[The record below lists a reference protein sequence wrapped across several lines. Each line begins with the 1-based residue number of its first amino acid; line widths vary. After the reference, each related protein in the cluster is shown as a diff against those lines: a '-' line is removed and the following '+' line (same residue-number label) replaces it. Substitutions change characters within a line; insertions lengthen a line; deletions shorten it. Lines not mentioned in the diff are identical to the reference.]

1 MLSTLHCPAPVAR
14 SYGARPTDMVTI
26 LEDNTKVTVT
36 IRPAGSS
43 EALVQAVRDGD
54 LFRVLEAIRSGGD
67 VNATLP
73 RDDREFPAAS
83 LMALAA
89 AKGHTHI
96 VTCLLDAGLDV
107 NNRGDFPCPPLQL
120 AARFGHDKTVAA
132 LLAAR
137 PDINA
142 GDKFGVTALHMAAR
156 RGHFEC
162 ARLLVLAGAD
172 LDIRDVYMRTPIH
185 GAVVGGSS
193 DIVKLFLDSGCNYNA
208 LNDASFT
215 AMHVAALMGNE
226 KAIQEL
232 VQAGLKLEEQ
242 EVPGLSPEEVA
253 EAWGKHN
260 TAWLI
265 RKMAK
270 RRDKRARTP
279 TTTLMERSL
288 MEYET
293 RGNDTLKWA
302 QEGNVIN
309 FIANAPHLPNEPVC
323 KGGIDF
329 HYQDADGLT
338 ALHWAA
344 KLGLKSIVLNLMEFS
359 GALPT
364 AVTFDGMTPADL
376 ARQAGHTELANT
388 ITEIA
393 QPPQAGASAPALY
406 KELLMVIS
414 AGDNVEKASRLLR
427 SGAPLE
433 PVGDFYTSALVLAVT
448 CNRPL
453 ILSLLVAAGAPLT
466 TCSGGLSLLQLAW
479 RSHDVTIRLRIL
491 MTRNFLHTLQIERRR
506 LKPQDFALREG
517 IDHLVTSLR
526 SETPWQTSWPLQADT
541 DLTSLMVSAATNNCP
556 LTASFLRQAGAKSFL
571 QDQSGITPLHAALDA
586 HHWDLARLM
595 VKHIGA
601 CLYIPDSSGR
611 LPLDMLPAHH
621 RTQVE
626 ESIYQQERQQLE
638 DLIEKVKD
646 KEEKDQL
653 HEVLDQYDSLF
664 ASYRTNSPL
673 NKTRL
678 PSEAS
683 ARERAVNSYGLLVSC
698 RRGLLQLVYLLV
710 TVGGLDVDTVVDDTH
725 DSTALHQAAA
735 HGNSGC
741 LVLLLSLGASALKA
755 DRYGHTPSHFAAMF
769 GHGTTYQQLEV
780 FLEDKQPVSAA
791 GATPAGVNSNFTGY
805 LHRYM
810 KTEVEPEG
818 VLVFK
823 KPSEGI
829 KELLNLVNIRD
840 MASQLSDISVDFTKG
855 EAKEVREVVTREVQ
869 LIMNKVSAADSLYE
883 GKLTTVGSTS
893 DGTRLYAPDEF
904 DLSVVLSNVPGIKV
918 EIIELDPQ
926 QAALNGHRLR
936 VRVKTDHPS
945 LQGKTLINNFYEL
958 VRKCLE
964 IHTIESS
971 QLSLVPPGVTR
982 TQVGVALTLAWQGK
996 EYPLLLIGIDLV
1008 PVVAIPWP
1016 AEVSRPPLTPAN
1028 ISQVYLC
1035 NTADGEWRCSFAG
1048 AEAEV
1053 LSQLDSQE
1061 RRVYVACKTLLS
1073 HLKAEPWM
1081 PREVKA
1087 NYTWWDSRKWKI
1099 MIPAGFAVKNSF
1111 LNQLQR
1117 KREEK
1122 REWRDEDLL
1131 DVIITILRDMC
1142 QDFCD
1147 PTTNKESL
1155 VPSKVYAYFGG
1166 EFEKPKTGEG
1176 APEIIKVLKE
1186 LGSTS

>member
-1 MLSTLHCPAPVAR
+1 M
-14 SYGARPTDMVTI
+14 I
-26 LEDNTKVTVT
+26 QEDNTAATQ
-36 IRPAGSS
+36 
-43 EALVQAVRDGD
+43 ALVSAVKNGDKDG
-54 LFRVLEAIRSGGD
+54 VKTAIHSGGD
-67 VNATLP
+67 IHTILPSDDPDAPGAPLLTLAVYLGRAEVVPVLLSAGHHVESRGSHPYTPLHVAVHCGHLQIVNTLIDAHADVNAKDNHDVT
-73 RDDREFPAAS
+73 S
-83 LMALAA
+83 L
-89 AKGHTHI
+89 H
-96 VTCLLDAGLDV
+96 
-107 NNRGDFPCPPLQL
+107 L
-120 AARFGHDKTVAA
+120 AARR
-132 LLAAR
+132 AR
-137 PDINA
+137 
-142 GDKFGVTALHMAAR
+142 TS
-156 RGHFEC
+156 C
-162 ARLLVLAGAD
+162 ARALINAGAD
-172 LDIRDVYMRTPIH
+172 LDAQDRTLRTPLH
-185 GAVVGGSS
+185 VSVLSYS
-193 DIVKLFLDSGCNYNA
+193 TDNTEVMKLLLDAGCNSRA
-208 LNDASFT
+208 LNSSGFT
-215 AMHVAALMGNE
+215 AMHMAAMSGNE
-226 KAIQEL
+226 KAVQEL
-232 VQAGLKLEEQ
+232 CMAGLNPEERD
-242 EVPGLSPEEVA
+242 EFGLSPEDIA

-260 TAWLI
+260 TAWLL
-265 RKMAK
+265 RKMPQRTK
-270 RRDKRARTP
+270 RTSPKPILQMLKRSWDDYEAEGVKTLSWVREKNFVLIQENVPENRD
-279 TTTLMERSL
+279 
-288 MEYET
+288 
-293 RGNDTLKWA
+293 G
-302 QEGNVIN
+302 
-309 FIANAPHLPNEPVC
+309 
-323 KGGIDF
+323 
-329 HYQDADGLT
+329 HYQDSEGLT

-344 KLGLKSIVLNLMEFS
+344 ILGHKLVVHTLIDTCAS
-359 GALPT
+359 LPSV
-364 AVTFDGMTPADL
+364 VTYDGQTPADL
-376 ARQAGHTELANT
+376 ARMASHEDLAST
-388 ITEIA
+388 IIEATH
-393 QPPQAGASAPALY
+393 PQAGVSPPALY
-406 KELLMVIS
+406 MELLMLIS
-414 AGDNVEKASRLLR
+414 AGDSVMEASRLLR

-433 PVGDFYTSALVLAVT
+433 PMGDFYTSALVLAVT
-448 CNRPL
+448 WNRPR

-466 TCSGGLSLLQLAW
+466 TCSEGLSLLQLAW
-479 RSHDVTIRLRIL
+479 RSHDVTIRLRVL
-491 MTRNFLHTLQIERRR
+491 VTRNFLHTLQIERRR
-506 LKPQDFALREG
+506 LKPQDSALREG

-526 SETPWQTSWPLQADT
+526 GETPWQTSWPLQADT

-601 CLYIPDSSGR
+601 CLYIPDSLGR

-710 TVGGLDVDTVVDDTH
+710 TIGGLDVDTVVDDTH

-741 LVLLLSLGASALKA
+741 LILLLSLGASALKA

-769 GHGTTYQQLEV
+769 GHGTTYQQLKV
-780 FLEDKQPVSAA
+780 FLEDHQPVSAA
-791 GATPAGVNSNFTGY
+791 GTTPAGVNSNFTGY

-810 KTEVEPEG
+810 KTEVKPEG

-823 KPSEGI
+823 NPSEGI
-829 KELLNLVNIRD
+829 KELLKLVNIRD
-840 MASQLSDISVDFTKG
+840 MASQLSNICVDFTKG

-926 QAALNGHRLR
+926 QAAHNGHRLR

-958 VRKCLE
+958 VRKCLK

-1048 AEAEV
+1048 AEAKV

-1117 KREEK
+1117 KRKEK
-1122 REWRDEDLL
+1122 RDWRDEDLL

-1147 PTTNKESL
+1147 PTTAVESL
-1155 VPSKVYAYFGG
+1155 VPTKVYAYFGG
-1166 EFEKPKTGEG
+1166 EFEKPKTGDG
-1176 APEIIKVLKE
+1176 APEIIKILRE
-1186 LGSTS
+1186 IQQQDTSPKSWLPNLYCSIL